1 MDEETQLH
9 AFEPFYTTKEVGR
22 GTGLGLA
29 TVYGIVQQCQG
40 EISIQSSPRKGTQVS
55 ILLPVT
61 AAPESA
67 LDDGSYD
74 AIKKG
79 QGNILLVEDEV
90 ELRNVN
96 AEFLSSLGYKVTC
109 AGCGPEALQLAAQ
122 NGHIDLVISDVVMPK
137 MSGREFADRLMQ
149 IRPSTKLLYVS
160 GYADDVVLQT
170 GISMQS
176 MVFLQKPYSLK
187 QLAGKVQL
195 LLAASTRPA

>member
-1 MDEETQLH
+1 
-9 AFEPFYTTKEVGR
+9 
-22 GTGLGLA
+22 
-29 TVYGIVQQCQG
+29 VQQCQG
-40 EISIQSSPRKGTQVS
+40 EISIQSTPRKGTQVN

-67 LDDGSYD
+67 LEDGSYS

-96 AEFLSSLGYKVTC
+96 AEFLSGLGYKVTC
-109 AGCGPEALQLAAQ
+109 AGSGPEALQLAAN
-122 NGHIDLVISDVVMPK
+122 NGQIDLVISDVVMPK
-137 MSGREFADRLMQ
+137 MSGREFADRLLQ
-149 IRPSTKLLYVS
+149 IRPNTKLLYVS

-170 GISMQS
+170 GIPTQG

-187 QLAGKVQL
+187 QLAGKVQSL
-195 LLAASTRPA
+195 LSVSTRSS